1 MILIFRLKVIYIIWI
16 YQSATSNNLRYPSMI
31 YVPLM
36 NLINAIPDELLINDE
51 SFTQTICL

>member
-1 MILIFRLKVIYIIWI
+1 
-16 YQSATSNNLRYPSMI
+16 MI

-51 SFTQTICL
+51 LFTKTICL